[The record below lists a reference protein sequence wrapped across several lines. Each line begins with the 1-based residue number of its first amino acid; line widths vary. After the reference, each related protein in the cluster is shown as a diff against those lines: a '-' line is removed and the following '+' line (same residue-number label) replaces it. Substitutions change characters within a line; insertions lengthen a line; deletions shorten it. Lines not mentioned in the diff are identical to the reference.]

1 MAVLD
6 FCTDMMRDGAA
17 QPLDDAGRKAV
28 QEQIDRYARS
38 GQRVLA
44 FAERRLEPAEEG
56 AIWRAQDIER
66 NLTLLGLAAVQE
78 PPLPEVTQLVEGC
91 RRAGMRVILVTGT
104 YGLTAEASARRAGI
118 VTEQQVR
125 IVLGGELDEMDE
137 NELKDTLA
145 NKDLIFAQL
154 GAEQKRRVVA
164 ALQASGEVVA
174 FLGDSINDAP
184 ALKQADIG
192 VALSASGT
200 TVALAAADI
209 VLDADHPAGLLLAME
224 EGRAIFSNIQKFSTY
239 IFTHNIAETVVI
251 IAGVLLG
258 VPLPLTVVQVLAID
272 LGAELFPSI
281 ALSTE
286 PPEPGILDRPPRRR
300 TAPLLDRSVVL
311 RAFAWLG
318 VIEGGL
324 ALFAYMLGYWSSGWR
339 PGQSFAS
346 NNDAYA
352 LATTLAYVA
361 IVMAQVGNAFA
372 SRTRR
377 VSLLQIGPLTNRAL
391 LVGVLASVALMLV
404 LIYIPPLAN
413 SFGFVPPAPIHWLVL
428 LTFPLIMLAAEEGR
442 KWWARRRVGSD
453 QPLHLDRPQPHT

>member
-1 MAVLD
+1 MAVLG
-6 FCTDMMRDGAA
+6 FCTHILRDGVA
-17 QPLDDAGRKAV
+17 QPLDDAGHKAV
-28 QEQIDRYARS
+28 QEQIDHYARA

-44 FAERRLEPAEEG
+44 FAQRHLEPAEEG
-56 AIWRAQDIER
+56 TIWRAQDIER
-66 NLTLLGLAAVQE
+66 NLTLLGLAALQE

-91 RRAGMRVILVTGT
+91 RRAGVRVILVTGT
-104 YGLTAEASARRAGI
+104 YGLTAEAIARRAGI

-125 IVLGGELDEMDE
+125 IIQGTELDELSE
-137 NELKDTLA
+137 SELTNSLA
-145 NKDLIFAQL
+145 NKDIIFAQL
-154 GAEQKRRVVA
+154 GAGQKRRVIA

-192 VALSASGT
+192 IALSASGT

-209 VLDADHPAGLLLAME
+209 VLDAAHPAGLLLAME

-251 IAGVLLG
+251 VAGVLLG

-300 TAPLLDRSVVL
+300 TAPLLDRSVVV

-318 VIEGGL
+318 MIEGGL
-324 ALFAYMLGYWSSGWR
+324 ALLAYMLGYWSSGWR
-339 PGQSFAS
+339 PGQPFTSD
-346 NNDAYA
+346 NDAYA
-352 LATTLAYVA
+352 LATTLAYAA
-361 IVMAQVGNAFA
+361 IVMAQVGNALA

-377 VSLLQIGPLTNRAL
+377 VSLLEVGLLTNRAL

-404 LIYIPPLAN
+404 LIYVPPLATV
-413 SFGFVPPAPIHWLVL
+413 FGFVAPAPVHWLVL
-428 LTFPLIMLAAEEGR
+428 LTFPPIMLAAEEGR

-453 QPLHLDRPQPHT
+453 QPIQLDRPQART